1 MSSPSFCEACG
12 HLLGIGRFC
21 TNCGRPVPG
30 RHPEAGPAPSAPAT
44 SDEPAPFHPG
54 STPPP
59 ARYPLFADEP
69 PAPADDAPARPVE
82 ADLLPGIGAAGTKA
96 RATSAPAGARR
107 RWVPW
112 AAGGTAVV
120 VLAALGVVLL
130 TGGDDAGGES
140 ARDSGSSSTTS
151 TSPDE
156 GPSDP
161 GTSPADGDD
170 QGDDQSD
177 GGGTVEAPDPDSIV
191 DVTSQV
197 RARVPGTAPA
207 SRDSEGRP
215 VTFRARNMW
224 DGDART
230 CWRTAGDAS
239 GRTITFRLPEATVL
253 TEVGLLNG
261 YAKVD
266 GPNDWYPSNRRVLKV
281 SWEFDGGHTVTQDL
295 TERRTLQSLPIDP
308 VETSVVRL
316 RLLEVSAP
324 GAGSRGRDFTAIS
337 EVRLLGAPA

>member
-30 RHPEAGPAPSAPAT
+30 RHPEAGPPAGVPGT
-44 SDEPAPFHPG
+44 FHPG

-59 ARYPLFADEP
+59 ARYPLYADEP
-69 PAPADDAPARPVE
+69 TAPPAPVDPAPARTDE
-82 ADLLPGIGAAGTKA
+82 ADLLPGIGRTGGAD
-96 RATSAPAGARR
+96 APPPGGRR
-107 RWVPW
+107 RPWLPWV
-112 AAGGTAVV
+112 AGGTAVA
-120 VLAALGVVLL
+120 VLAGLGAVLL
-130 TGGDDAGGES
+130 AGGDDGEEADS
-140 ARDSGSSSTTS
+140 ARDRASSSSTASATDDGS
-151 TSPDE
+151 SAGPE
-156 GPSDP
+156 GADSDDP
-161 GTSPADGDD
+161 GDD
-170 QGDDQSD
+170 ASD
-177 GGGTVEAPDPDSIV
+177 VAAPDPDDIV
-191 DVTSQV
+191 DVTPGV

-207 SRDSEGRP
+207 SRDSKGRP

-239 GRTITFRLPEATVL
+239 GQTITFRLPEDTVL

-281 SWEFDGGHTVTQDL
+281 SWEFDDGRTVTQDL

-308 VETSVVRL
+308 VETSRVRL

-324 GAGSRGRDFTAIS
+324 GEGSRGRDFTAIS